1 MPRWCALPGMWGCC
15 ARLEGFDDH
24 HGSTAS
30 GARISAGRWLAGLV
44 DDLGIVGLGHRRR
57 HGEQLA
63 CPGEVGG
70 AIAVGEQAAMAEVS
84 GSD

>member
-1 MPRWCALPGMWGCC
+1 MPGMSGCG

-24 HGSTAS
+24 HAAAAS
-30 GARISAGRWLAGLV
+30 GTRIGAGRWLASVVEGLI
-44 DDLGIVGLGHRRR
+44 IVGHGRW

-70 AIAVGEQAAMAEVS
+70 AIGVGE
-84 GSD
+84 